1 MGSRDGSGAA
11 GATGLK
17 EGWGRRRKW
26 AATGEDWRREA
37 ANERGAEECCGG
49 CGHTTGATTGRL
61 GARVA
66 VVTVGSDSGGGGGV
80 KGWRAACG
88 VAGVRGRD
96 SRRFTPVGLGQLG
109 QGWLV
114 SCDLA
119 GKPKAAR
126 PLGKVPE
133 RGLATQARRVAD
145 AGRGLATQAQ
155 RVADAGVRVCWVC
168 RVCRTSEAR
177 ELRGLQLECSSA
189 AGDRRMAGRLR
200 LPSIALRARGVR
212 VLCVLCLVIV
222 SCA

>member
-1 MGSRDGSGAA
+1 MS
-11 GATGLK
+11 
-17 EGWGRRRKW
+17 
-26 AATGEDWRREA
+26 EDWRREAEA

-49 CGHTTGATTGRL
+49 CGHTTGATTSRL

-88 VAGVRGRD
+88 LPGVRGRD

-119 GKPKAAR
+119 GKLKAAR

-145 AGRGLATQAQ
+145 AG
-155 RVADAGVRVCWVC
+155 VRVCWVC
-168 RVCRTSEAR
+168 RGCRTSEAR

-212 VLCVLCLVIV
+212 VLCLVSCNCKLCLR
-222 SCA
+222 

>member
-1 MGSRDGSGAA
+1 MS
-11 GATGLK
+11 
-17 EGWGRRRKW
+17 
-26 AATGEDWRREA
+26 EDWRREAEA

-49 CGHTTGATTGRL
+49 CGHTTGATTSRL

-88 VAGVRGRD
+88 LPGVRGRD

-119 GKPKAAR
+119 GKLKAAR

-133 RGLATQARRVAD
+133 RGLATQARREAAWQLRH
-145 AGRGLATQAQ
+145 AGWQTQVSGSAGSAGAAALPR
-155 RVADAGVRVCWVC
+155 RVSCVG
-168 RVCRTSEAR
+168 
-177 ELRGLQLECSSA
+177 CSWSA
-189 AGDRRMAGRLR
+189 AARREIG
-200 LPSIALRARGVR
+200 GWQDG
-212 VLCVLCLVIV
+212 
-222 SCA
+222 